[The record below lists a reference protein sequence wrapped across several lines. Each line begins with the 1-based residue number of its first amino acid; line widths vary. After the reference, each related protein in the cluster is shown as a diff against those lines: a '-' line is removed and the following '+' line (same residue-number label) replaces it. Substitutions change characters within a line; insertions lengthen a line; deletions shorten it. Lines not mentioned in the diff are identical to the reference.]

1 MMKNK
6 FLFFVC
12 SVLMAIT
19 SFAAQPETA
28 KKAPVFFVPE
38 LPSKPAL
45 DGKDSPVWDAANS
58 TYGFYVRTTKQMELR
73 RGRTLFGTSGG
84 NFYLRIESE
93 LPPNGAR
100 LLASQRRQDSKVWH
114 DDSVELWIAPAGKD
128 EYYQL
133 TMNPLGTVYDLKH
146 YRSGKIPDETWT
158 AKWKKVNFLD
168 KKRNVWVA
176 EFEIPVQELDPSG
189 KQFKILVSRNWKRPA
204 NQTPFIVNEAPF
216 NDLSRYATFVFVKK
230 APAINIKDLGLL
242 EKQLFDLNALIRNNS
257 GSEKTYEAKLHFFH
271 GDMPETTSVKK
282 LTIAPGKSGTIQF
295 HDDGG
300 RIHLRTNHIVSLT
313 VKEGEKVV
321 YSVKIPYKL
330 PFDEEN
336 RWKIRS
342 GVNTNFQFAIYPY
355 LKKGTIRF
363 DAESGLTHA
372 VISVKSG
379 NTVLSRQKFA
389 PLKKENICTFALP
402 KLQDGTYE
410 LELTMYKGTVKIR
423 SSKQSFLRK
432 VFPWENN
439 NLGITDVVY
448 PPFKDL
454 KVSGNKLKSVMTE
467 FSFDGTG
474 LYSSVKPAGEEILNG
489 KLTYHFSANGNAGKI
504 TKSSGRFTKQS
515 AAECIFEGVASTDAG
530 FRIRTVAKT
539 EYDGCTRYE
548 MTLLPDS
555 GKKPVLDTFHLDIP
569 LDDSQIRLL
578 HVIKSGHIRTNPAV
592 YVPKGEGVIW
602 RSSEVSNGDFFGNMH
617 IYIWL
622 GEVERG
628 LSWFADNDRYF
639 SVDEKKPVQEL
650 IRQNGKLILRVHFVN
665 KALKLDQPRTIVFG
679 MQPSPV
685 KPMPSD
691 WRKPKL
697 VIPPHGGSNA
707 YWGIRPA
714 YAGKYPVKYDW
725 EFVDR
730 MVIARKTGKIDAA
743 YIESFIQKHY
753 SKLPKDRIA
762 NYRAHARGGHYS
774 MMAQRGKQPTML
786 YLEEHCQDQ
795 TTPEWAVF
803 QDEWGL
809 NRFTPRKWLKEE
821 ELTTG
826 ALSSAAGIGITP
838 TKSYQDFVMWYAR
851 EWLKRGI
858 GIYCD
863 NSFPRNSLDPLNSNA
878 YQRPDG
884 TWQPS
889 SDIWDMRE
897 YHKRLWVLTKQ
908 MQPSVEWP
916 LMVSLHITNAMIL
929 PIVCW
934 TDIQLD
940 LEWGWASGYKP
951 FPTELLE
958 IETTGRQIGAY
969 PQAHFPIVGC
979 GLVHEDP
986 TYLRGKIDEAMVRTD
1001 WAMRMIYGVLRY
1013 DMRGENFTPMNKIV
1027 NDFGLGTNK
1036 CQVFDYWRKNSPVI
1050 ITPEATVKN
1059 IVLRNGNQAILIL
1072 ASWNEKPTTVKVQF
1086 KNWKI
1091 RSAAGTYPAETYSV
1105 KNNSFEL
1112 KLGKYGMQLIKLEVK

>member
-1 MMKNK
+1 MKVK
-6 FLFFVC
+6 ALL
-12 SVLMAIT
+12 SA
-19 SFAAQPETA
+19 FAAFSA
-28 KKAPVFFVPE
+28 LALAAAPAFFVPE

-45 DGKDSPVWDAANS
+45 NGKDSAVWDHANS
-58 TYGFYVRTTKQMELR
+58 TYGFFVRTTKQMELR
-73 RGRTLFGTSGG
+73 RGRTLFGTYGP

-100 LLASQRRQDSKVWH
+100 LLSSQRRHDSKVWH
-114 DDSVELWIAPAGKD
+114 DDSVEVWVAPSGKD

-133 TMNPLGTVYDLKH
+133 TMNPLGTVYDLRH

-158 AKWKKVNFLD
+158 NKWKKANILD
-168 KKRNVWVA
+168 KKKNMWIA
-176 EFEIPVQELDPSG
+176 EFEIPVKELDPNG
-189 KQFKILVSRNWKRPA
+189 KGFKILVSRNWKRPA

-216 NDLSRYATFVFVKK
+216 NDLSRYAVLKFSKK
-230 APAINIKDLGLL
+230 APAINIRDLGKL
-242 EKQLFDLNALIRNNS
+242 EKQLFDLDALIKNNS

-271 GDMPETTSVKK
+271 GDMPETTEVKK
-282 LTIAPGKSGTIQF
+282 LTVAPGKTAKLQF
-295 HDDGG
+295 HDNGG
-300 RIHLRTNHIVSLT
+300 HIHLRTNHIATLT
-313 VKEGEKVV
+313 IKEGSNLV
-321 YSVKIPYKL
+321 YTMSLPYKL

-336 RWKIRS
+336 RWKIS
-342 GVNTNFQFAIYPY
+342 SKVNTNFQFAVYPY
-355 LKKGTIRF
+355 LKKGSIRF

-372 VISVKSG
+372 VVSVKKAG
-379 NTVLSRQKFA
+379 KIIASRKLA
-389 PLKKENICTFALP
+389 PLKKENIFIYEMPEL
-402 KLQDGTYE
+402 KSGVYE
-410 LELTMYKGTVKIR
+410 LELAMFKGNQKVRT
-423 SSKQSFLRK
+423 SKQTFNRK

-439 NLGITDVVY
+439 QLGITDKVY
-448 PPFKDL
+448 APFKDL
-454 KVSGNKLKSVMTE
+454 KVSGNKLNTVMTE
-467 FSFDGTG
+467 FAFDKTG
-474 LYSSVKPAGEEILNG
+474 LYSSVKPDGQEILKG
-489 KLTYHFSANGNAGKI
+489 KLSYTFRANNAAGKI
-504 TKSSGRFTKQS
+504 TKADGKFIKKT
-515 AAECIFEGVASTDAG
+515 AAECVFEGTAATNAG
-530 FRIRTVAKT
+530 FSIKTVAKT

-548 MTLLPDS
+548 MTLAPEK
-555 GKKPVLDTFHLDIP
+555 GKTPVLNNLYLDIP

-578 HVIKSGHIRTNPAV
+578 HVIKSGHIRTNPAI
-592 YVPKGEGVIW
+592 YVPKGNGVIW
-602 RSSEVSNGDFFGNMH
+602 KSTEVSNGDFFGNMH

-639 SVDEKKPVQEL
+639 SVDDKKPVQEI
-650 IRQNGKLILRVHFVN
+650 IRENGKLILRVHFVN
-665 KALKLDQPRTIVFG
+665 KSLKLTQPRTIVFG

-685 KPMPSD
+685 KPMPKD

-725 EFVDR
+725 EYVDR
-730 MVIARKTGKIDAA
+730 MVKARKTGKIDAE

-774 MMAQRGKQPTML
+774 MMAQRGMQPTML

-795 TTPEWAVF
+795 TTPEWDTF

-884 TWQPS
+884 SWQTS

-908 MQPSVEWP
+908 MQSSVKWP

-940 LEWGWASGYKP
+940 LEWGWASGFKP

-1027 NDFGLGTNK
+1027 HNLGFGTEK
-1036 CQVFDYWRKNSPVI
+1036 CQVYDYWKKNSPVK

-1059 IVLRNGNQAILIL
+1059 IVLRNGNKAILIL
-1072 ASWNEKPTTVKVQF
+1072 ASWNEKPTAVKVQF
-1086 KNWKI
+1086 KNWKVS
-1091 RSAAGTYPAETYSV
+1091 SAKGIYPAETYPV
-1105 KNNSFEL
+1105 KNNTFEV
-1112 KLGKYGMQLIKLEVK
+1112 KLGKYGMQLINLEVK